1 MGGSRFC
8 NRGWLIPITHK
19 KEKKNV
25 YFNLSNGVAKLLRK
39 EKKGTCN
46 SSNTMRIKILQEH
59 FFPEKCDRGDSMWA
73 LACEQVLRGRN
84 RNESLQLRLW
94 NLNSPSNFP
103 MAPH

>member
-25 YFNLSNGVAKLLRK
+25 FLNLSNGVAKLLRK

-46 SSNTMRIKILQEH
+46 SSNTM
-59 FFPEKCDRGDSMWA
+59 
-73 LACEQVLRGRN
+73 
-84 RNESLQLRLW
+84 
-94 NLNSPSNFP
+94 
-103 MAPH
+103 